1 MPWSDQGG
9 GDGGWKGGGQGPWGQ
24 GPSGG
29 GPKPP
34 DLEDL
39 LRQGQERLKRFSP
52 GGGSFGSKGIVLGL
66 LILVLLWLATGIY
79 RVNTDEQGVVTR
91 FGAFKK
97 LTAMGLNYHL
107 PYPFEAVT
115 ILKVTRVNRVSVG
128 VRSSGEFAG
137 PRVAE
142 RDVPEESLILTG
154 DENIVDLDFTV
165 LWQIKDA
172 SAFLFNVYDP
182 TMTVKMVAESSMR
195 EIVGRNDIQP
205 ILSEKKA
212 DIEVAVKA
220 LIQKTLD
227 EYGAGILI
235 TNLQL
240 QKVDP
245 PAQVVEAYRDV
256 QAAEADKQAAINQAQ
271 EYANKVV
278 PEARGNAARIRQ
290 ASEGYKARVVAEA
303 VGQSSRYE
311 AIFKQYKKA
320 PEVTRKRMFL
330 ETMESV
336 FGNMNKV
343 LIDEKAGGGSGVVPY
358 LPLGELTKG
367 GKTAAGRTQ

>member
-9 GDGGWKGGGQGPWGQ
+9 GGGWKGGGQGPWGQ
-24 GPSGG
+24 GPTGG

-52 GGGSFGSKGIVLGL
+52 GGGLYGGKGIVL
-66 LILVLLWLATGIY
+66 LILVFVLIWLATGIY
-79 RVNTDEQGVVTR
+79 RVNTDEQGVETR
-91 FGAFKK
+91 FGAFSQ
-97 LTAMGLNYHL
+97 LTQPGLNFHL
-107 PYPFEAVT
+107 PYPFESAT
-115 ILKVTRVNRVSVG
+115 TLKVTRVNRVSVG
-128 VRSSGEFAG
+128 VRGAGEFG
-137 PRVAE
+137 GRRGAE

-165 LWQIKDA
+165 FWIIKDA
-172 SAFLFNVYDP
+172 SNFLFNVYDP
-182 TMTVKMVAESSMR
+182 PMTVKMVAESAMR

-205 ILSEKKA
+205 ILSEKKQ

-235 TNLQL
+235 TNVQL

-245 PAQVVEAYRDV
+245 PSQVVEAFRDV
-256 QAAEADKQAAINQAQ
+256 QAAAADQERAINLAQ

-278 PEARGNAARIRQ
+278 PEARGNAARILQ
-290 ASEGYKARVVAEA
+290 ASEAYKARVVAEA
-303 VGQSSRYE
+303 VGQTSRYE
-311 AIFKQYKKA
+311 AIFKEYKKA

-330 ETMESV
+330 ETLEGV
-336 FGNMNKV
+336 FGNMKKV
-343 LIDEKAGGGSGVVPY
+343 VIDDKASGGSGVVPY

-367 GKTAAGRTQ
+367 GKPASGRAQ